1 MPLCSVPHPGPQLA
15 RVGWLFCFCYSLHP
29 TFGPSV
35 AVCYPVCVTFRR
47 YLVLLAVVFF
57 GSIGDTLL
65 SRGMKEVG
73 RIEVAQWTTAITA
86 IANPWVAA
94 GIVCLIVFFASY
106 LASLSWAD
114 LTYVLPA
121 TGFGYVAL
129 ALLSK
134 YFLHEQIS
142 LARWAGIVLITAG
155 VGFVAGGPS
164 QTARIEGQEIAHLVT
179 HGDHAHATVGSST
192 AAQDPQS

>member
-1 MPLCSVPHPGPQLA
+1 MSGV
-15 RVGWLFCFCYSLHP
+15 RVCYS
-29 TFGPSV
+29 V
-35 AVCYPVCVTFRR
+35 AVTFRR

-73 RIEVAQWTTAITA
+73 EIHLSHWTQAIAA

-94 GIVCLIVFFASY
+94 GIVCLCVFFGSY

-121 TGFGYVAL
+121 TAIGYVVL

-134 YFLHEQIS
+134 FFLHEQIS
-142 LARWAGIVLITAG
+142 LARWFGIVLITAG

-164 QTARIEGQEIAHLVT
+164 VTQRTEGQEIAHFV
-179 HGDHAHATVGSST
+179 HPEEQA
-192 AAQDPQS
+192 

>member
-1 MPLCSVPHPGPQLA
+1 MTQ
-15 RVGWLFCFCYSLHP
+15 
-29 TFGPSV
+29 
-35 AVCYPVCVTFRR
+35 RR

-73 RIEVAQWTTAITA
+73 EIHLSNWTQAISA

-94 GIVCLIVFFASY
+94 GIVCLCVFFGSY

-121 TGFGYVAL
+121 TAIGYVVL
-129 ALLSK
+129 AFLSK
-134 YFLHEQIS
+134 FFLHEQIS
-142 LARWAGIVLITAG
+142 LARWAGIALITAG

-164 QTARIEGQEIAHLVT
+164 VTQRSEGEEIAHLM
-179 HGDHAHATVGSST
+179 HPEEQA
-192 AAQDPQS
+192 

>member
-1 MPLCSVPHPGPQLA
+1 M
-15 RVGWLFCFCYSLHP
+15 
-29 TFGPSV
+29 
-35 AVCYPVCVTFRR
+35 TFRK

-57 GSIGDTLL
+57 GSVGDTLL
-65 SRGMKEVG
+65 SRGMKQIGEIHLSRWTEV
-73 RIEVAQWTTAITA
+73 ISA

-94 GIVCLIVFFASY
+94 GVVCLIVFFGSY

-121 TGFGYVAL
+121 TAIGYVVL

-134 YFLHEQIS
+134 FFLHEQIS
-142 LARWAGIVLITAG
+142 LARWAGIMLITAG

-164 QTARIEGQEIAHLVT
+164 LTERTEGQEIAQLVG
-179 HGDHAHATVGSST
+179 HPEEQA
-192 AAQDPQS
+192 

>member
-1 MPLCSVPHPGPQLA
+1 M
-15 RVGWLFCFCYSLHP
+15 
-29 TFGPSV
+29 
-35 AVCYPVCVTFRR
+35 TFRK

-65 SRGMKEVG
+65 SRGMKQVG
-73 RIEVAQWTTAITA
+73 EIQLAHWTQAIAA

-94 GIVCLIVFFASY
+94 GIVCLCVFFGSY

-121 TGFGYVAL
+121 SAIGYVVL
-129 ALLSK
+129 AFLSK
-134 YFLHEQIS
+134 FFLHEQIS
-142 LARWAGIVLITAG
+142 LARWAGIALITAG

-164 QTARIEGQEIAHLVT
+164 VTQRSEGQEIAHFV
-179 HGDHAHATVGSST
+179 HPEEQA
-192 AAQDPQS
+192 